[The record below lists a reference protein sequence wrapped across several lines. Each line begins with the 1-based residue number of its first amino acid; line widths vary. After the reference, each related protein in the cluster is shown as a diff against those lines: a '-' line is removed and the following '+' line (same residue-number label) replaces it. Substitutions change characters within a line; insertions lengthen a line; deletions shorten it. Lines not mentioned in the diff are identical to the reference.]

1 MLADFQA
8 AGACG
13 GLKVPP
19 AWIVRW
25 LVYSSVLAT
34 AVTCGLCVALCILGL
49 VNLHALVMQLL
60 WLRPRSRPEL
70 ATSPGDG
77 EAWPLISVLI
87 PAFNEERVIEA
98 TLRAV
103 LAADYPRLQVIVV
116 DDGSRDRTVQR
127 VEAIARHNPCIELL
141 ARPQNEG
148 KAAALNAGIAAARSR
163 FLVVLDADTVCE
175 RDFLKLIV
183 APLLHGQ
190 ADAVAGNVRVG
201 NRPRRPLVATFQ
213 SIEYISV
220 LNVTRLLQGLSN
232 DITTIPGAAGAMLR
246 QAVQTAGAYSSRTRA
261 EDTDMTLCLTR
272 EGHRIVYQP
281 RAIVRT
287 EVPSTWR
294 TLLHQRLR
302 WIHGNMQCIAF
313 HAWRSRRRWRF
324 YGLPVFVY
332 ENVWKPPLELC
343 RALTPLL
350 VLVGA
355 ASPVALSGYLAL
367 ALLNWS
373 IVVLSYRIEQES
385 PRELLLAP
393 VQYAVWPFLIIFPYY
408 LAIWHFLRRN
418 QVPWRGSIHPIRAAA
433 SAATR
438 PGGGSEPPHLRI
450 AEAHL
455 PASTKSAA
463 ESGE

>member
-1 MLADFQA
+1 
-8 AGACG
+8 
-13 GLKVPP
+13 
-19 AWIVRW
+19 
-25 LVYSSVLAT
+25 
-34 AVTCGLCVALCILGL
+34 VTFGLCAALGILGL

-60 WLRPRSRPEL
+60 WLRPRNRPEL
-70 ATSPGDG
+70 ATTPADG
-77 EAWPLISVLI
+77 LAWPLISVLI
-87 PAFNEERVIEA
+87 PAFNEERVIGA

-103 LAADYPRLQVIVV
+103 LAADYPLLQVIVV
-116 DDGSRDRTVQR
+116 DDGSHDRTVQCA
-127 VEAIARHNPCIELL
+127 EAIARLHPCIELL
-141 ARPQNEG
+141 IQPKNEG

-201 NRPRRPLVATFQ
+201 NRPRRPLVAMFQ

-246 QAVQTAGAYSSRTRA
+246 EAVQTVGAYSSRTRA

-287 EVPSTWR
+287 EVPNTWR

-302 WIHGNMQCIAF
+302 WIQGNLQCIAF
-313 HAWRSRRRWRF
+313 HARRRRSGWRF

-355 ASPVALSGYLAL
+355 SSSLALGGYLTL
-367 ALLNWS
+367 ALLNWL
-373 IVVLSYRIEQES
+373 VVILSYRIERES

-393 VQYAVWPFLIIFPYY
+393 VQYAVWPFLIILPYC
-408 LAIWHFLRRN
+408 LAVWHLLRRN
-418 QVPWRGSIHPIRAAA
+418 QVPWRGSIHPVRAAG
-433 SAATR
+433 AAAR
-438 PGGGSEPPHLRI
+438 VGGGSKPPHLGV
-450 AEAHL
+450 AGAHIQ
-455 PASTKSAA
+455 ASTKSAA
-463 ESGE
+463 KSGD